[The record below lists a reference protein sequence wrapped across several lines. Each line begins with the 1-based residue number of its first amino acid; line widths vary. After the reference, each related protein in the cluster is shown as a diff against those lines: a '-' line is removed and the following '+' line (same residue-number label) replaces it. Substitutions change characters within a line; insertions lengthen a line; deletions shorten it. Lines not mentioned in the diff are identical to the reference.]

1 MTEELEVPTS
11 AEPTRP
17 AAPLPGWKQAATR
30 SRSRRDRDDHLLRRP
45 PAHRRSRR
53 WTGWR
58 TALSG
63 HAGSASTSPRPAP
76 GRPCCCC
83 TAPLA
88 LDALGLER
96 GRLIATPWPWRSPG
110 WAPGP
115 PARARAGTALH
126 RQYALRDIVPVLAAG
141 TAPSG
146 SPCPPRILAGAD
158 DFGLVVRAALD
169 LLER

>member
-1 MTEELEVPTS
+1 M
-11 AEPTRP
+11 
-17 AAPLPGWKQAATR
+17 
-30 SRSRRDRDDHLLRRP
+30 
-45 PAHRRSRR
+45 AHRFVGARGVRFHV
-53 WTGWR
+53 
-58 TALSG
+58 AE
-63 HAGSASTSPRPAP
+63 AGAGPPVLLLHGFP
-76 GRPCCCC
+76 QHWY
-83 TAPLA
+83 
-88 LDALGLER
+88 ALGLER